1 MEFAVLQSTD
11 SYRKNAEEAIR
22 IIQAFHEFAS
32 ADKMRDLSD
41 VFQNENNLE
50 EAAVSLSALF
60 ALS

>member
-1 MEFAVLQSTD
+1 MWQSTD

-41 VFQNENNLE
+41 VFQNENDLE
-50 EAAVSLSALF
+50 EAAVSLSAL
-60 ALS
+60 S